1 MTAEQF
7 TLNALRT
14 LIVLSLIY
22 MGFILGRLTKDNK
35 ESQSEAGDYNIYL
48 GEQIYIVDPE
58 TKNTILVDTFE
69 SGSEL
74 SKAILKDNE

>member
-7 TLNALRT
+7 TLNTLKT
-14 LIVLSLIY
+14 LIVLIVIY
-22 MGFILGRLTKDNK
+22 TGFTLGRLIKDNQ
-35 ESQSEAGDYNIYL
+35 EPQSEAGDYNIYL

-58 TKNTILVDTFE
+58 TKDTILIDTFE